1 MKELAV
7 SLSVCFFLPGISHPT
22 VEPSMLNALAV
33 TTHLF
38 FPIFFFFTFATSTLP
53 PSATSSLKV
62 AKVKEIKTWTTLTL
76 TTLHSQTLYSL
87 HSVFIYMPLDPPHK
101 TGSNGLNI
109 LSNII
114 DKEGAGQ
121 GGKEKRK

>member
-1 MKELAV
+1 MKESAV

-38 FPIFFFFTFATSTLP
+38 FPIFFFFFLLLQPAP
-53 PSATSSLKV
+53 CLKV

-121 GGKEKRK
+121 GGKEKRR